1 MSYRYV
7 ATLHLLFTFS
17 KPMSADIKSNKEEKT
32 DLQKDDI
39 STVCTATLSENN
51 FIKIIKKNYS

>member
-1 MSYRYV
+1 
-7 ATLHLLFTFS
+7 
-17 KPMSADIKSNKEEKT
+17 MSADIKSNKEEKT
-32 DLQKDDI
+32 DLEKDDI

>member
-39 STVCTATLSENN
+39 STVCTATL
-51 FIKIIKKNYS
+51 

>member
-7 ATLHLLFTFS
+7 APLHLLFTFS

-32 DLQKDDI
+32 DLEKRWHKYRLYRY
-39 STVCTATLSENN
+39 TLG
-51 FIKIIKKNYS
+51 K